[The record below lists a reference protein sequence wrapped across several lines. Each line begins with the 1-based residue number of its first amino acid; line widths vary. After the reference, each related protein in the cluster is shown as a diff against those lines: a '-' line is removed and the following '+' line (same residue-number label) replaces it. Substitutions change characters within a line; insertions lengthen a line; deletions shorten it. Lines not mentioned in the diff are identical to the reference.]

1 MKTEVKKIDS
11 TKVEMNISVEGEI
24 VKNKFE
30 EVFKKIAGEAKIKG
44 FRPGHAPR
52 DILEKE
58 FSGLANEQVI
68 KELIPDLYDQAVSQ
82 ETLHVLDLP
91 QISEVKLDR
100 SSLSFRA
107 EVEVLPE
114 IGVKNY
120 KGIKINY
127 KKVLVSADDVK
138 RNIDSIKES
147 RKVDVLDDD
156 FAKSLGY
163 PNLAEFQKVVEC
175 QLAVQ
180 KTNSLRQ
187 DVEHQVVEGVS
198 KGLDFKLPESLVNK
212 QLEELVRQ
220 AKVEL
225 ALRGAAKENIAGQEE
240 MLRKELVVQAKNQVK
255 VYLILSDISRK
266 ENIPLDDN
274 MSQKVMEFLF
284 KQASWNILEA

>member
-91 QISEVKLDR
+91 QISEVKLDG

-127 KKVLVSADDVK
+127 KKALVSADDVK

-180 KTNSLRQ
+180 KINSLRQ
-187 DVEHQVVEGVS
+187 DVEHQVIEGVS

>member
-1 MKTEVKKIDS
+1 MKTEVKKIDAN
-11 TKVEMNISVEGEI
+11 KVEMNISIEGEI

-58 FSGLANEQVI
+58 FSGLAHEQVM
-68 KELIPDLYDQAVSQ
+68 KELIPDLYDQAVSK
-82 ETLHVLDLP
+82 ETLQVLDLP

-100 SSLSFRA
+100 NSLSFKA
-107 EVEVLPE
+107 QVEVFPE

-120 KGIKINY
+120 KGIKIDY
-127 KKVLVSADDVK
+127 KKVAVTPDDVK
-138 RNIDSIKES
+138 RNIDSYKES
-147 RKVDVLDDD
+147 RKIDVLDDD

-163 PNLAEFQKVVEC
+163 PNLDEFQKVVER
-175 QLAVQ
+175 QLAVS

-187 DVEHQVVEGVS
+187 EVEHQVIEGIS
-198 KGLDFKLPESLVNK
+198 KGLDFKLPQSMVNK

-225 ALRGAAKENIAGQEE
+225 ALRGVAKENIAGQEE
-240 MLRKELVVQAKNQVK
+240 MLRKELIAQAQSQVR
-255 VYLILSDISRK
+255 VYLILSDVARK

-284 KQASWNILEA
+284 KQASWNIIEA